1 MDSFSQFQKNKDNK
15 KEKKIEIKMVIKDK
29 KRKLKDHEL
38 KGEIK
43 SFPNIIEKEKS
54 KGEIDINQFKKE
66 RERKKGKKRKKK
78 KYLSVNIR

>member
-43 SFPNIIEKEKS
+43 SFPNIIEKEK
-54 KGEIDINQFKKE
+54 KE
-66 RERKKGKKRKKK
+66 KRK
-78 KYLSVNIR
+78 NIYQ

>member
-54 KGEIDINQFKKE
+54 KGEIDINQCSKKKE
-66 RERKKGKKRKKK
+66 REKKEKKEKRK
-78 KYLSVNIR
+78 NIYQ